1 PLRLGRYRTGRRQL
15 RSGEDGLMTVREL
28 IQLLRTLPVE
38 VDLHIR
44 PRVGP
49 IGEQKLTSAS
59 KYIVLRN
66 GKIILSAE
74 CYNEPYPFRWF
85 MQEYGS
91 VLQPGDE
98 VYTKVK

>member
-1 PLRLGRYRTGRRQL
+1 
-15 RSGEDGLMTVREL
+15 MTVREL
-28 IQLLRTLPVE
+28 IQLLRAIPQDLPAE
-38 VDLHIR
+38 VNLHIR
-44 PRVGP
+44 PGVGP
-49 IGEQKLTSAS
+49 TGEQKLASAS

-66 GKIILSAE
+66 GKIFLSAE

-98 VYTKVK
+98 VYTKVKKPE

>member
-1 PLRLGRYRTGRRQL
+1 
-15 RSGEDGLMTVREL
+15 MTVREL
-28 IQLLRTLPVE
+28 IQLLRTLPAE

-44 PRVGP
+44 LEVGP
-49 IGEQKLTSAS
+49 IGEQKLTSAPGQLN

-74 CYNEPYPFRWF
+74 CYNEPYPLRWF

-91 VLQPGDE
+91 VLQPDDE
-98 VYTKVK
+98 VYTKVNDEARKEILE

>member
-1 PLRLGRYRTGRRQL
+1 
-15 RSGEDGLMTVREL
+15 MTIREL
-28 IQLLRTLPVE
+28 IQLLRTIPQDLTAE
-38 VDLHIR
+38 VNLHIR
-44 PRVGP
+44 QG
-49 IGEQKLTSAS
+49 GEQKLTSAS

-66 GKIILSAE
+66 GKIFLSAE

-98 VYTKVK
+98 VYTKVKRPE

>member
-1 PLRLGRYRTGRRQL
+1 
-15 RSGEDGLMTVREL
+15 MTVGEL
-28 IQLLRTLPVE
+28 IQLLRTLPQDLPAE
-38 VDLHIR
+38 VNLHI
-44 PRVGP
+44 GP

-66 GKIILSAE
+66 GKIVLSAE

-98 VYTKVK
+98 VYTKVKRPE

>member
-1 PLRLGRYRTGRRQL
+1 
-15 RSGEDGLMTVREL
+15 MTVREL
-28 IQLLRTLPVE
+28 IQLLRTLPQDLPAE

-49 IGEQKLTSAS
+49 IGEQTRQLS

-66 GKIILSAE
+66 GKIVLSAE
-74 CYNEPYPFRWF
+74 CYNEPYPLRWF

-98 VYTKVK
+98 VYTKVKRPE